1 MISSCFH
8 YTQNQHVRPFIQRF
22 YVHLIEQKTSNK
34 LKTEKTM
41 KIIKKILIVLILIF
55 AVILIAAFFMPK
67 NYAVEREITINKPV
81 DSVFNY
87 VRSLKNQNDFS
98 VWANLDPKMKSTF
111 SGTDG
116 QVGSI
121 SAWESEVENVG
132 SGEQEITK
140 ITEGKRID
148 FALRFK
154 EPMNDTAEG
163 FMSTETVS
171 GNQTKVKWGIN
182 GVIPYPMN
190 IMLPFMKMDE
200 MIGNDLQKGLEN
212 LKKKLE

>member
-1 MISSCFH
+1 MGI
-8 YTQNQHVRPFIQRF
+8 
-22 YVHLIEQKTSNK
+22 L
-34 LKTEKTM
+34 
-41 KIIKKILIVLILIF
+41 KKILIILILIV
-55 AVILIAAFFMPK
+55 AIVLGAAFFMPK

-87 VRSLKNQNDFS
+87 VRYLKNQNDFS
-98 VWANLDPKMKSTF
+98 VWANLDPKMKTTYK
-111 SGTDG
+111 GVDG
-116 QVGSI
+116 SVGSI
-121 SAWESEVENVG
+121 SAWESKVKDVG
-132 SGEQEITK
+132 IGEQEITK

-154 EPMNDTAEG
+154 EPMEDTAVG
-163 FMSTETVS
+163 FMSTETVA

-190 IMLPFMKMDE
+190 IMLPMMKMDQ

-212 LKKKLE
+212 LKTKMEN